1 MDNLQH
7 HIEQS
12 KPKDNFESMLQQN
25 FGKNERSPL
34 ILPAPQAIG
43 DQLMREIQQRNKI
56 MRPTPHQSPNVR
68 VRSLFYL
75 KTGLT
80 LLFQNRQL
88 FML

>member
-1 MDNLQH
+1 MDNLQQ

-12 KPKDNFESMLQQN
+12 KPKESFDPMLQQS

-56 MRPTPHQSPNVR
+56 MAPSPQPSPNVR
-68 VRSLFYL
+68 VRCVRPL
-75 KTGLT
+75 KLT
-80 LLFQNRQL
+80 CNFD
-88 FML
+88 